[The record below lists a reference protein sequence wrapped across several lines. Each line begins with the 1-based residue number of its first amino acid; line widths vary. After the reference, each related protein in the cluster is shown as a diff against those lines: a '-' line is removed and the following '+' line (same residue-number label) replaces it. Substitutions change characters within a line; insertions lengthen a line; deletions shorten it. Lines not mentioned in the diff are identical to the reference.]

1 MTSPGRAER
10 LWLVIAVA
18 TLWTVSVGCAAEV
31 ALPVPGLG
39 EVLVPQ
45 VAERHADLRRRPRE
59 LSCFRRGRLVL
70 IAALCG
76 GHELP
81 LGRFIPEPWPKSLD
95 SVLPLPRAR
104 IPLRKAA

>member
-10 LWLVIAVA
+10 LWLVIAVT

-31 ALPVPGLG
+31 ALPMPVLAEVPA
-39 EVLVPQ
+39 PQ
-45 VAERHADLRRRPRE
+45 VARRHARGCPQRRE

-76 GHELP
+76 GQELP
-81 LGRFIPEPWPKSLD
+81 LGQLLPEPWPKSLD
-95 SVLPLPRAR
+95 SVVPIPRAR
-104 IPLRKAA
+104 IPLPKAA